1 MYNKMTAIGN
11 VGSDPEMRYTPG
23 GNAVTS
29 FSLATNRSYNT
40 RDGERRE
47 ETEWFRVVAWDRL
60 AEICNQ
66 FVTKGRQVYVEGRL
80 KSDSWVGN
88 DGQTRF
94 RNEIIAREVKFLG
107 GRQGGGEG
115 YGGGGP
121 RGSGGYSDDGGYG
134 GSGYSGGG
142 DYGGGGGYGGDAPP
156 DDPSD
161 EDSLP
166 W

>member
-11 VGSDPEMRYTPG
+11 VGSDPEMRYTPS

-47 ETEWFRVVAWDRL
+47 ETEWFRVVAWNRL
-60 AEICNQ
+60 AELCNQ

-142 DYGGGGGYGGDAPP
+142 DYGGSGGYGGDAPP

>member
-11 VGSDPEMRYTPG
+11 VGTDPEMRYTPSG
-23 GNAVTS
+23 SAVTS
-29 FSLATNRSYNT
+29 FRIATNERYTT
-40 RDGERRE
+40 RDGERKE
-47 ETEWFRVVAWDRL
+47 ETEWFTVTAWSRL
-60 AEICNQ
+60 AETCNQ
-66 FVTKGRQVYVEGRL
+66 FVVKGMRVYVEGRL
-80 KSDSWVGN
+80 KSSSWVAN

-115 YGGGGP
+115 YGGYGDGP
-121 RGSGGYSDDGGYG
+121 QGGGYGGGNPGGYG
-134 GSGYSGGG
+134 GSGEY
-142 DYGGGGGYGGDAPP
+142 GGGGYGGDAPP
-156 DDPSD
+156 EDPSD

>member
-11 VGSDPEMRYTPG
+11 VGTDPEMRYTPS

-29 FSLATNRSYNT
+29 FRIATGRSYTT
-40 RDGERRE
+40 REGERRD
-47 ETEWFRVVAWDRL
+47 ETEWFTVTAWSRL
-60 AEICNQ
+60 AETCNQ
-66 FVTKGRQVYVEGRL
+66 FVVKGMRIYVEGRL
-80 KSDSWVGN
+80 KSSSWVAN

-94 RNEIIAREVKFLG
+94 RNEIVAQEVKFLSRPQQDG
-107 GRQGGGEG
+107 G
-115 YGGGGP
+115 YGGGRTQEG
-121 RGSGGYSDDGGYG
+121 GSEYGGGGYG

-142 DYGGGGGYGGDAPP
+142 EYGGGRGGYGGDAPP

-161 EDSLP
+161 EDGLP

>member
-11 VGSDPEMRYTPG
+11 VGTDPEMRYTPS

-29 FSLATNRSYNT
+29 FRIATGRSYTT
-40 RDGERRE
+40 RDGERRD
-47 ETEWFRVVAWDRL
+47 ETEWFTVTAWSRL
-60 AEICNQ
+60 AETCNQ
-66 FVTKGRQVYVEGRL
+66 FVVKGMRIYVEGRL
-80 KSDSWVGN
+80 KSSSWIAN

-94 RNEIIAREVKFLG
+94 RNEIVAQEVKFLS
-107 GRQGGGEG
+107 RPQQGGG
-115 YGGGGP
+115 Y
-121 RGSGGYSDDGGYG
+121 GSGGPQGGGNEYGGYG
-134 GSGYSGGG
+134 GEPGGYSGS
-142 DYGGGGGYGGDAPP
+142 GGYGGDASP

>member
-11 VGSDPEMRYTPG
+11 VGTDPEMRYTPS

-29 FSLATNRSYNT
+29 FNLATNRTYNT
-40 RDGERRE
+40 RDGERHV
-47 ETEWFRVVAWDRL
+47 ETEWFTVTAWSRL
-60 AEICNQ
+60 AETCNQ
-66 FVTKGRQVYVEGRL
+66 FVVKGMRVYVEGRL
-80 KSDSWVGN
+80 KSSSWVAN

-94 RNEIIAREVKFLG
+94 RNEIVAQEVKFLS
-107 GRQGGGEG
+107 RPQGGGEPGGYPEDGGYGGRG
-115 YGGGGP
+115 YGGGG
-121 RGSGGYSDDGGYG
+121 GYPG
-134 GSGYSGGG
+134 GS
-142 DYGGGGGYGGDAPP
+142 GGYGGDAPP

>member
-11 VGSDPEMRYTPG
+11 VGSDPEMRYTPS

-29 FSLATNRSYNT
+29 FRIATNERYTT
-40 RDGERRE
+40 RDGERKE
-47 ETEWFRVVAWDRL
+47 ETEWFTVTAWSRL
-60 AEICNQ
+60 AETCNQ
-66 FVTKGRQVYVEGRL
+66 FVVKGMRVYVEGRL
-80 KSDSWVGN
+80 KSSSWVAN

-115 YGGGGP
+115 YGGGRPQEG
-121 RGSGGYSDDGGYG
+121 GSEYGGGYG

-142 DYGGGGGYGGDAPP
+142 DYGGGRGGYGGDAPP

-161 EDSLP
+161 EDGLP

>member
-11 VGSDPEMRYTPG
+11 VGSDPEMRYTPS

-29 FSLATNRSYNT
+29 FSLATNERYTT
-40 RDGERRE
+40 RDGERKE
-47 ETEWFRVVAWDRL
+47 ETEWFRVVAWSRL
-60 AEICNQ
+60 AETCNQ
-66 FVTKGRQVYVEGRL
+66 FVVKGMRVYVEGRL

-142 DYGGGGGYGGDAPP
+142 DYGGSGGYGGDAPP

>member
-11 VGSDPEMRYTPG
+11 VGSDPEMRYTPS

-29 FSLATNRSYNT
+29 FNLATNRTYNT
-40 RDGERRE
+40 RDGERHV
-47 ETEWFRVVAWDRL
+47 ETEWFTVTAWSRL
-60 AEICNQ
+60 AETCNQ
-66 FVTKGRQVYVEGRL
+66 FVVKGMRVYVEGRL
-80 KSDSWVGN
+80 KSSSWVAN

-94 RNEIIAREVKFLG
+94 RNEIVAQEVKFLNRPQQDG
-107 GRQGGGEG
+107 G
-115 YGGGGP
+115 YGGGRTQEG
-121 RGSGGYSDDGGYG
+121 GSEYGGGEYG

-142 DYGGGGGYGGDAPP
+142 DYGGGRGGYGGDAPP

-161 EDSLP
+161 EDGLP

>member
-11 VGSDPEMRYTPG
+11 VGSDPEMRYTPS

-29 FSLATNRSYNT
+29 FNLATNRTYNT
-40 RDGERRE
+40 RDGERHV
-47 ETEWFRVVAWDRL
+47 ETEWFTVTAWSRL
-60 AEICNQ
+60 AETCNQ
-66 FVTKGRQVYVEGRL
+66 FVVKGMRVYVEGRL
-80 KSDSWVGN
+80 KSSSWVGN

-94 RNEIIAREVKFLG
+94 RNQIVAQEVKFLS
-107 GRQGGGEG
+107 RPQGGE
-115 YGGGGP
+115 P
-121 RGSGGYSDDGGYG
+121 GGYTDDGEYSGRGYG
-134 GSGYSGGG
+134 GSGGYP
-142 DYGGGGGYGGDAPP
+142 GGGGGYGGDAPP